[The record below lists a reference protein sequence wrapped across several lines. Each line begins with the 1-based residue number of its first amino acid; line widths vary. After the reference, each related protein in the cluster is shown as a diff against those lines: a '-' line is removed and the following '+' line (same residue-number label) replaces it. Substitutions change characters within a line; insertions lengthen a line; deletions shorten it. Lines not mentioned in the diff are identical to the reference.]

1 MKPGGNL
8 LYFQELLLQAQSGRV
23 CDPNISSFS
32 PLHCALVSGNEQCAQ
47 LLLSHSASVS
57 CQDSLGF
64 SVLHITAATNLLN
77 TTSILLSKGAEV
89 NARDSRQRTPLMLA
103 ARRGHVNMLEV
114 LMAAK
119 ADCELEDGDSNTALH
134 LACKAGMS
142 RSANLLLRKVSSDLV
157 SRQNSLGKSALHLAA
172 GKGLVETTELL
183 LAAGASVTCVDAV
196 VRPVSTVISPSNI
209 SHPPLLQGNPPAL
222 DCAGSEDT
230 ATCLAMILSV
240 YLATPTTT
248 ETRKSLIK
256 QFRKSEIF
264 GRLSAGLEVEESP
277 VKTNGSEHSSHC
289 SSDTE
294 YY

>member
-1 MKPGGNL
+1 M
-8 LYFQELLLQAQSGRV
+8 
-23 CDPNISSFS
+23 
-32 PLHCALVSGNEQCAQ
+32 
-47 LLLSHSASVS
+47 
-57 CQDSLGF
+57 
-64 SVLHITAATNLLN
+64 
-77 TTSILLSKGAEV
+77 
-89 NARDSRQRTPLMLA
+89 
-103 ARRGHVNMLEV
+103 
-114 LMAAK
+114 
-119 ADCELEDGDSNTALH
+119 
-134 LACKAGMS
+134 
-142 RSANLLLRKVSSDLV
+142 
-157 SRQNSLGKSALHLAA
+157 
-172 GKGLVETTELL
+172 ETTELL

-196 VRPVSTVISPSNI
+196 VRPVLSSLTNI
-209 SHPPLLQGNPPAL
+209 SHSPLLQGNPPAL

-264 GRLSAGLEVEESP
+264 GRLSAGLEESP